1 MTPALRERVRT
12 AEDIADLFW
21 LAQNRPDEATRQTLL
36 NVVARHSSPPLGVR
50 HAQAAEALQVSLP
63 TIRAWVERG
72 VLEEI
77 PNSPVREVSAVSLGW
92 ALAVV
97 RTASGASQRH
107 LMAALDSLRDRDL
120 LLRAQDV
127 MANANDDE
135 LLSPYTAA
143 DLEALREQ

>member
-1 MTPALRERVRT
+1 MSPALRERVRT

-50 HAQAAEALQVSLP
+50 HAQAAQALQVSLP
-63 TIRAWVERG
+63 TIRAWVQRG
-72 VLEEI
+72 VLDQI

-97 RTASGASQRH
+97 RTASDAGQRH
-107 LMAALDSLRDRDL
+107 LMATLDSLRDRDL
-120 LLRAQDV
+120 LLRTHDAL
-127 MANANDDE
+127 ANTHDEE
-135 LLSPYTAA
+135 LLAPYTAA